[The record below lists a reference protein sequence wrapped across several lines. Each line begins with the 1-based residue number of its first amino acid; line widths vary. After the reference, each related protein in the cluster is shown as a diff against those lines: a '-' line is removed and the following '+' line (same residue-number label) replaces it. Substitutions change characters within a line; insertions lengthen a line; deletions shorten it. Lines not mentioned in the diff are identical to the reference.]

1 MKVLER
7 PAAAGGVSG
16 KKRAAQNKYASASSL
31 SAEGKLSCWDF
42 VLLFFFTDLNDQKM
56 HPASERVACRCQA
69 ECASCNSQYV
79 QVREQTTSAA
89 TQIP

>member
-16 KKRAAQNKYASASSL
+16 KKRAAQNKHASASSL

-42 VLLFFFTDLNDQKM
+42 VLLLFFFLL
-56 HPASERVACRCQA
+56 
-69 ECASCNSQYV
+69 
-79 QVREQTTSAA
+79 
-89 TQIP
+89 I

>member
-42 VLLFFFTDLNDQKM
+42 VLLFFF
-56 HPASERVACRCQA
+56 
-69 ECASCNSQYV
+69 Y
-79 QVREQTTSAA
+79 
-89 TQIP
+89 